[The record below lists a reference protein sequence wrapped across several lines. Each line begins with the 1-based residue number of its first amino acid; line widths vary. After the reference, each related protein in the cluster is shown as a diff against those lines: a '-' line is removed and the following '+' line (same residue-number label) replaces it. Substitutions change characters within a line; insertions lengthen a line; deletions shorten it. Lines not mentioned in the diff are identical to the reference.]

1 MKIVLDGQGGD
12 YPEQAVL
19 GAIQAVEKHKDL
31 EIVICGKES
40 EIKQVLANN
49 YKGNKITVCDCSEVI
64 TNDDV
69 PTIAVREKK
78 DSSMVKALRM
88 AKEDSSID
96 GVVSSG
102 NTGALLTAS
111 LFIAK
116 RIKGISRP
124 CLAPSLPTAVD
135 GKCFVLVDC
144 GANADCKPI
153 NLQHFAIMGSCYV
166 ESLFGVQN
174 PTVAILSNG
183 QEKGKGNELVK
194 ETYPILEGTKSINFV
209 GNVEARDI
217 LSGDYDVVV
226 CDGFSGNV
234 ALKTIEGTALCV
246 MKMIKDSI
254 KNGSLLQKIG
264 GLLIKPAV
272 RKLKST
278 MDVNEQAG
286 GTVLGVDSIIVK
298 AHGSSKQASICRCIE
313 QAMLLI
319 NNNIVQKIKENLSGL
334 EENDNQIGRAHV

>member
-298 AHGSSKQASICRCIE
+298 AHGSSKQASIAVVSNRQCY
-313 QAMLLI
+313 
-319 NNNIVQKIKENLSGL
+319 
-334 EENDNQIGRAHV
+334 

>member
-1 MKIVLDGQGGD
+1 MKVILDGHGGD
-12 YPEQAVL
+12 YCPEHAVL
-19 GAIQAVEKHKDL
+19 GAIKAVKQNKDL
-31 EIVICGKES
+31 QVIICGDENQLNPILS
-40 EIKQVLANN
+40 EN
-49 YKGNKITVCDCSEVI
+49 YKGDKISVVHCSQVI

-78 DSSMVKALRM
+78 DSSMVKAIRM
-88 AKEDSSID
+88 AKEDGSIA

-111 LFIAK
+111 LFVAK

-124 CLAPSLPTAVD
+124 CLAPSLPSLVD
-135 GKCFVLVDC
+135 GKSFVLVDS

-166 ESLFGVQN
+166 QSLYGVKN
-174 PTVAILSNG
+174 PRVAILSNG
-183 QEKGKGNELVK
+183 AEKGKGNELVK
-194 ETYPILEGTKSINFV
+194 ETYPLLEATKSINFV

-234 ALKTIEGTALCV
+234 ALKTVEGTALCV
-246 MKMIKDSI
+246 MKMIKKSI
-254 KNGSLLQKIG
+254 KEGGIFTKLG

-272 RKLKST
+272 KKLKT
-278 MDVNEQAG
+278 TLDVNEQAG
-286 GTVLGVDSIIVK
+286 GTVLGVDCIIVK
-298 AHGSSKQASICRCIE
+298 AHGSSKESSICRCIE
-313 QAMLLI
+313 QVMALAE
-319 NNNIVQKIKENLSGL
+319 NNILQKIKDNLSL
-334 EENDNQIGRAHV
+334 VEDKENE

>member
-31 EIVICGKES
+31 EIIICGKES
-40 EIKQVLANN
+40 EITQVLANN
-49 YKGNKITVCDCSEVI
+49 YKGNKITICDCSEVI

-286 GTVLGVDSIIVK
+286 GTVLGVDGIIVK

-334 EENDNQIGRAHV
+334 EENDNQEK

>member
-40 EIKQVLANN
+40 EITQVLANN
-49 YKGNKITVCDCSEVI
+49 YKGNKITICDCSEVI

-88 AKEDSSID
+88 AKEDSTID

-334 EENDNQIGRAHV
+334 EENDNQEK

>member
-1 MKIVLDGQGGD
+1 M
-12 YPEQAVL
+12 
-19 GAIQAVEKHKDL
+19 GAIKAVNKHKDL
-31 EIVICGKES
+31 EIIICGKAEEVNKVLS
-40 EIKQVLANN
+40 EN
-49 YKGNKITVCDCSEVI
+49 YSGNKITVCDCREVI

-69 PTIAVREKK
+69 PTIAVRQKK
-78 DSSMVKALRM
+78 DSSMVKAIRM
-88 AKEDSSID
+88 AKEDPTID

-124 CLAPSLPTAVD
+124 CLAPSLPTAID

-144 GANADCKPI
+144 GANADCRPI
-153 NLQHFAIMGSCYV
+153 NLQHFAVMGSCYV
-166 ESLFGVQN
+166 ESLFGRKN

-194 ETYPILEGTKSINFV
+194 ETYPLLESTKSINFV

-217 LSGDYDVVV
+217 LFGDYDVVV
-226 CDGFSGNV
+226 CDGFSGNI

-246 MKMIKDSI
+246 MRMIKNSI
-254 KNGSLLQKIG
+254 KNGSILQKIG

-298 AHGSSKQASICRCIE
+298 AHGSSKEASICRCIE
-313 QAMLLI
+313 QAMLLAQ
-319 NNNIVQKIKENLSGL
+319 NDIVSKIKTNLSGL
-334 EENDNQIGRAHV
+334 EDYDN

>member
-334 EENDNQIGRAHV
+334 EGNDNQEK

>member
-1 MKIVLDGQGGD
+1 MSWFNKKEKTYQEIIDEIHSNLGENKKENIK
-12 YPEQAVL
+12 YLKEQAERYKKHSMANEIL
-19 GAIQAVEKHKDL
+19 KEIGRLFTRNLDEEKLKELNSAI
-31 EIVICGKES
+31 ES
-40 EIKQVLANN
+40 
-49 YKGNKITVCDCSEVI
+49 
-64 TNDDV
+64 DV
-69 PTIAVREKK
+69 TIHFE
-78 DSSMVKALRM
+78 
-88 AKEDSSID
+88 
-96 GVVSSG
+96 
-102 NTGALLTAS
+102 
-111 LFIAK
+111 
-116 RIKGISRP
+116 KGI
-124 CLAPSLPTAVD
+124 PTAVD

-286 GTVLGVDSIIVK
+286 GTVLGVDGIIVK

-334 EENDNQIGRAHV
+334 EENDNQEK

>member
-1 MKIVLDGQGGD
+1 MKIILDGQGGD
-12 YPEQAVL
+12 YPDQAVM
-19 GAIQAVEKHKDL
+19 GAIKAVNKHKDL
-31 EIVICGKES
+31 EIIICGKAEEVNKVLS
-40 EIKQVLANN
+40 EN
-49 YKGNKITVCDCSEVI
+49 YSGNKIIVCDCREVI

-69 PTIAVREKK
+69 PTIAVRQKK
-78 DSSMVKALRM
+78 DSSMVKAIRM
-88 AKEDSSID
+88 AKEDPTID

-124 CLAPSLPTAVD
+124 CLAPSLPTAID

-144 GANADCKPI
+144 GANADCRPI
-153 NLQHFAIMGSCYV
+153 NLQHFAVMGSCYV
-166 ESLFGVQN
+166 ESLFGRKN

-194 ETYPILEGTKSINFV
+194 ETYPLLESTKSINFV

-217 LSGDYDVVV
+217 LFGDYDVVV
-226 CDGFSGNV
+226 CDGFSGNI

-246 MKMIKDSI
+246 MRMIKDSI
-254 KNGSLLQKIG
+254 KNGSILQKIG

-298 AHGSSKQASICRCIE
+298 AHGSSREASICRCIE
-313 QAMLLI
+313 QAMLLAQ
-319 NNNIVQKIKENLSGL
+319 NDIVSKIKTNLSGL
-334 EENDNQIGRAHV
+334 EDYDN

>member
-40 EIKQVLANN
+40 EITQVLANN

-278 MDVNEQAG
+278 MDVNEQAD
-286 GTVLGVDSIIVK
+286 GTVLGVDGIIVK

-334 EENDNQIGRAHV
+334 EENDNQEK

>member
-334 EENDNQIGRAHV
+334 EENDNQEK

>member
-40 EIKQVLANN
+40 EITQVLANN
-49 YKGNKITVCDCSEVI
+49 YKGNKITICDCSEVI

-88 AKEDSSID
+88 AKEDSTID

-334 EENDNQIGRAHV
+334 EGNDNQEK

>member
-31 EIVICGKES
+31 EIIICGKES
-40 EIKQVLANN
+40 EITQVLANN

-286 GTVLGVDSIIVK
+286 GTVLGVDGIIVK

-334 EENDNQIGRAHV
+334 EENDNQEK

>member
-40 EIKQVLANN
+40 EITQVLANN
-49 YKGNKITVCDCSEVI
+49 YKGNKITICDCSEVI

-217 LSGDYDVVV
+217 LSGNYDVVV

-334 EENDNQIGRAHV
+334 EENDNQEK

>member
-166 ESLFGVQN
+166 ESLFGVKK

-194 ETYPILEGTKSINFV
+194 ETYPILEDTKSINFV

-334 EENDNQIGRAHV
+334 EGNDNQEK

>member
-40 EIKQVLANN
+40 EITQVLANN
-49 YKGNKITVCDCSEVI
+49 YKGNKITICDCSEVI

-286 GTVLGVDSIIVK
+286 GTVLGVDGIIVK

-334 EENDNQIGRAHV
+334 EENDNQEK

>member
-40 EIKQVLANN
+40 EITQVLANN

-124 CLAPSLPTAVD
+124 CLAPSLPT
-135 GKCFVLVDC
+135 
-144 GANADCKPI
+144 NADCKPI

-286 GTVLGVDSIIVK
+286 GTVLGVDGIIVK

-334 EENDNQIGRAHV
+334 EENDNQEK

>member
-1 MKIVLDGQGGD
+1 MKIILDGQGGD
-12 YPEQAVL
+12 YPDQAVM
-19 GAIQAVEKHKDL
+19 GAIKAVNKHKDL
-31 EIVICGKES
+31 EIIICGKAEEVNKVLS
-40 EIKQVLANN
+40 EN
-49 YKGNKITVCDCSEVI
+49 YSGNKIIVCDCREVI

-69 PTIAVREKK
+69 PTIAVRQKK
-78 DSSMVKALRM
+78 DSSMVKAIRM
-88 AKEDSSID
+88 AKEDPTID

-124 CLAPSLPTAVD
+124 CLAPSLPTAID

-144 GANADCKPI
+144 GANADCRPI
-153 NLQHFAIMGSCYV
+153 NLQHFAVMGSCYV
-166 ESLFGVQN
+166 ESLFGRKN

-194 ETYPILEGTKSINFV
+194 ETYPLLESTKSINFV

-217 LSGDYDVVV
+217 LFGDYDVVV
-226 CDGFSGNV
+226 CDGFSGNI

-246 MKMIKDSI
+246 MRMIKDSI
-254 KNGSLLQKIG
+254 KNGSILQKIG

-298 AHGSSKQASICRCIE
+298 AHGSSKEASICRCIE
-313 QAMLLI
+313 QAMLLAQ
-319 NNNIVQKIKENLSGL
+319 NDIVSKIKTNLNGL
-334 EENDNQIGRAHV
+334 EDYDN

>member
-40 EIKQVLANN
+40 EITQVLANN
-49 YKGNKITVCDCSEVI
+49 YKGNKITICDCSEVI

-217 LSGDYDVVV
+217 LSGNYDVVV

-334 EENDNQIGRAHV
+334 EGNDNQEK

>member
-40 EIKQVLANN
+40 EITQVLANN

-254 KNGSLLQKIG
+254 KNGSLLQKIR

-286 GTVLGVDSIIVK
+286 GTVLGVDGIIVK

-334 EENDNQIGRAHV
+334 EENDNQEK

>member
-40 EIKQVLANN
+40 EITQVLANN

-88 AKEDSSID
+88 AKEDNSID

-234 ALKTIEGTALCV
+234 ALKTLEGTALCV

-286 GTVLGVDSIIVK
+286 GTVLGVDGIIVK

-334 EENDNQIGRAHV
+334 EENDNQEK

>member
-40 EIKQVLANN
+40 EITQVLANN
-49 YKGNKITVCDCSEVI
+49 YKGNKITICDCSEVI

-124 CLAPSLPTAVD
+124 CLAPSLPTAID

-286 GTVLGVDSIIVK
+286 GTVLGVDGIIVK

-334 EENDNQIGRAHV
+334 EENDNQEK

>member
-40 EIKQVLANN
+40 EITQVLANN

-246 MKMIKDSI
+246 MKMIQDSI

-286 GTVLGVDSIIVK
+286 GTVLGVDGIIVK

-334 EENDNQIGRAHV
+334 EENDNQEK

>member
-1 MKIVLDGQGGD
+1 MKIILDGQGGD
-12 YPEQAVL
+12 YPDQAVM
-19 GAIQAVEKHKDL
+19 GAIKAVNKHKDL
-31 EIVICGKES
+31 EIIICGKAEEVNKVLS
-40 EIKQVLANN
+40 EN
-49 YKGNKITVCDCSEVI
+49 YSGNKITVCDCREVI

-69 PTIAVREKK
+69 PTIAVRQKK
-78 DSSMVKALRM
+78 DSSMVKAIRM
-88 AKEDSSID
+88 AKEDPTID

-124 CLAPSLPTAVD
+124 CLAPSLPTAID

-144 GANADCKPI
+144 GANADCRPI
-153 NLQHFAIMGSCYV
+153 NLQHFAVMGSCYV
-166 ESLFGVQN
+166 ESLFGRKN

-194 ETYPILEGTKSINFV
+194 ETYPLLESTKSINFV

-217 LSGDYDVVV
+217 LFGDYDVVV
-226 CDGFSGNV
+226 CDGFSGNI

-246 MKMIKDSI
+246 MRMIKNSI
-254 KNGSLLQKIG
+254 KNGSILQKIG

-298 AHGSSKQASICRCIE
+298 AHGSSKEASICRCIE
-313 QAMLLI
+313 QAMLLAQ
-319 NNNIVQKIKENLSGL
+319 NDIVSKIKTNLSGL
-334 EENDNQIGRAHV
+334 EDYDN

>member
-1 MKIVLDGQGGD
+1 MKIILDGQGGD
-12 YPEQAVL
+12 YPDQAVM
-19 GAIQAVEKHKDL
+19 GAIKAVNKHKDL
-31 EIVICGKES
+31 EIIICGKAEEVNKVLS
-40 EIKQVLANN
+40 EN
-49 YKGNKITVCDCSEVI
+49 YSGNKIIVCDCREVI

-69 PTIAVREKK
+69 PTIAVRQKK
-78 DSSMVKALRM
+78 DSSMVKAIRM
-88 AKEDSSID
+88 AKEDPTID

-124 CLAPSLPTAVD
+124 CLAPSLPTAID

-144 GANADCKPI
+144 GANADCRPI
-153 NLQHFAIMGSCYV
+153 NLQHFAVMGSCYV
-166 ESLFGVQN
+166 ESLFGRKN

-194 ETYPILEGTKSINFV
+194 ETYPLLESTKSINFV

-217 LSGDYDVVV
+217 LFGDYDVVV
-226 CDGFSGNV
+226 CDGFSGNI

-246 MKMIKDSI
+246 MRMIKDSI
-254 KNGSLLQKIG
+254 KNGSILQKIG

-298 AHGSSKQASICRCIE
+298 AHGSSREASICRCIE
-313 QAMLLI
+313 QAMLLAQ
-319 NNNIVQKIKENLSGL
+319 NDIVSKIKTN
-334 EENDNQIGRAHV
+334 

>member
-31 EIVICGKES
+31 EIIICGKES
-40 EIKQVLANN
+40 EITQVLANN

-286 GTVLGVDSIIVK
+286 GTVLGVDGIIVK

-319 NNNIVQKIKENLSGL
+319 SNNIVQKIKENLSGL
-334 EENDNQIGRAHV
+334 EENDNQEK

>member
-1 MKIVLDGQGGD
+1 MKIILDGQGGD
-12 YPEQAVL
+12 YPDQAVM
-19 GAIQAVEKHKDL
+19 GAIKAVNKHKDL
-31 EIVICGKES
+31 EIIICGKAEEVNKVLS
-40 EIKQVLANN
+40 EN
-49 YKGNKITVCDCSEVI
+49 YSGNKITVCDCREVI

-69 PTIAVREKK
+69 PTIAVRQKK
-78 DSSMVKALRM
+78 DSSMVKAIRM
-88 AKEDSSID
+88 AKEDPTID

-124 CLAPSLPTAVD
+124 CLAPSLPTAID

-144 GANADCKPI
+144 GANADCRPI
-153 NLQHFAIMGSCYV
+153 NLQHFAVMGSCYV
-166 ESLFGVQN
+166 ESLFGRKN

-194 ETYPILEGTKSINFV
+194 ETYPLLESTKSINFV

-217 LSGDYDVVV
+217 LFGDYDVVV
-226 CDGFSGNV
+226 CDGFSGNI

-246 MKMIKDSI
+246 MRMIKDSI
-254 KNGSLLQKIG
+254 KNGSILQKIG

-298 AHGSSKQASICRCIE
+298 AHGSSKEASICRCIE
-313 QAMLLI
+313 QAMLLAQ
-319 NNNIVQKIKENLSGL
+319 NDIVSKIKTNLSGL
-334 EENDNQIGRAHV
+334 EDYDN

>member
-69 PTIAVREKK
+69 PTIAVREKR

-334 EENDNQIGRAHV
+334 EENDNQEK

>member
-1 MKIVLDGQGGD
+1 MKIILDGQGGD
-12 YPEQAVL
+12 YPDQAVM
-19 GAIQAVEKHKDL
+19 GAIKAVNKHKDL
-31 EIVICGKES
+31 EIIICGKAEEVNKVLS
-40 EIKQVLANN
+40 EN
-49 YKGNKITVCDCSEVI
+49 YSGNKITVCDCREVI

-69 PTIAVREKK
+69 PTIAVRQKK
-78 DSSMVKALRM
+78 DSSVVKAIRM
-88 AKEDSSID
+88 AKEDPTID

-124 CLAPSLPTAVD
+124 CLAPSLPTAID

-144 GANADCKPI
+144 GANADCRPI
-153 NLQHFAIMGSCYV
+153 NLQHFAVMGSCYV
-166 ESLFGVQN
+166 ESLFGRKN

-194 ETYPILEGTKSINFV
+194 ETYPLLESTKSINFV

-217 LSGDYDVVV
+217 LFGDYDVVV
-226 CDGFSGNV
+226 CDGFSGNI

-246 MKMIKDSI
+246 MRMIKNSI
-254 KNGSLLQKIG
+254 KNGSILQKIG

-298 AHGSSKQASICRCIE
+298 AHGSSKEASICRCIE
-313 QAMLLI
+313 QAMLLAQ
-319 NNNIVQKIKENLSGL
+319 NDIVSKIKTNLSGL
-334 EENDNQIGRAHV
+334 EDYDN

>member
-40 EIKQVLANN
+40 EITQVLANN

-286 GTVLGVDSIIVK
+286 GTVLGVDGIIVK
-298 AHGSSKQASICRCIE
+298 AHASSKQASICRCIE

-334 EENDNQIGRAHV
+334 EENDNQEK

>member
-40 EIKQVLANN
+40 EITQVLANN

-286 GTVLGVDSIIVK
+286 GTVLGVDGIIVK
-298 AHGSSKQASICRCIE
+298 AHGSSKQESICRCIE

-334 EENDNQIGRAHV
+334 EENDNQEK